1 MSGFSTRAAGNISP
15 AIQPPRSD
23 QQMSATDF
31 RAVSLPV
38 RVYSGA
44 DVLENLPAEVKRN
57 KAERAFIVCGRTVSR
72 RTDLVARMRR
82 ILGGACAGVFDE
94 IEKDSTLPSVLEAT
108 AAARAVN
115 ADLIISVGG
124 GSVTQAARV
133 VAILLA
139 EKGAPHD
146 LITQYPDNAPA
157 ISPKLLAPKLPI
169 INVLTVP
176 TSAQNRGGSALRD
189 DTLDH
194 RMEFFDPKTRP
205 RAIFWDADA
214 LLTAPPALVRTAGCS
229 IFWRSVMNLGWV
241 NVNPLLEGVRL
252 HAYRLAARALP
263 QVADAGNAVPR
274 IELCA
279 AAFLLN
285 RDADE
290 GGNSTARHWVVRAT
304 YAFATSL
311 FISYPHIGQG
321 EANSALTGTVLRQ
334 LGSRDPQAIAQ
345 LARSL
350 GVWDDSMPLDAAPP
364 RAADHLDRFFGGL
377 GMPTR
382 LRELDFPREG
392 LARVLENSLKNF
404 NADPKR
410 EFVRERDLLNDVLQ
424 AAW

>member
-1 MSGFSTRAAGNISP
+1 MA
-15 AIQPPRSD
+15 
-23 QQMSATDF
+23 ATDF
-31 RAVSLPV
+31 KAMSLAF
-38 RVYSGA
+38 RVYSGKDA
-44 DVLENLPAEVKRN
+44 LENLPAELKRN
-57 KAERAFIVCGRTVSR
+57 RAQRAFILCGRTVSR
-72 RTDLVARMRR
+72 RTDLIARMRR
-82 ILGGACAGVFDE
+82 ILGDGCAGVFDE
-94 IEKDSTLPSVLEAT
+94 IEKDSTLPSVLAAI
-108 AAARAVN
+108 AAARAAN
-115 ADLIISVGG
+115 ADLLISVGG
-124 GSVTQAARV
+124 GSVTQATRV

-205 RAIFWDADA
+205 KALFWDADA
-214 LLTAPPALVRTAGCS
+214 LLTAPSSLIRTAGCS
-229 IFWRSVMNLGWV
+229 VYWRSVMNLGWDD
-241 NVNPLLEGVRL
+241 VNPLLEGVRL
-252 HAYRLAARALP
+252 HAHRLAARALP
-263 QVADAGNAVPR
+263 KIMDATDAAPR

-290 GGNSTARHWVVRAT
+290 GGSAAARHWVVRAT
-304 YAFATSL
+304 YAFATAL
-311 FISYPHIGQG
+311 FISFPHIGQG
-321 EANSALTGTVLRQ
+321 EANTALTGTVLRR
-334 LGSRDPQAIAQ
+334 LGGRDPQAMGN
-345 LARSL
+345 LARGL
-350 GVWDDSMPLDAAPP
+350 GVWNDAMPLADAPQL
-364 RAADHLDRFFGGL
+364 AADYLDKFFTGL

-392 LARVLENSLKNF
+392 LDQVLENSLKNF

-410 EFVRERDLLNDVLQ
+410 EFVRERELLRDVLQ

>member
-1 MSGFSTRAAGNISP
+1 MA
-15 AIQPPRSD
+15 
-23 QQMSATDF
+23 ATDF
-31 RAVSLPV
+31 KAMSLAF
-38 RVYSGA
+38 RVYSGKDA
-44 DVLENLPAEVKRN
+44 LENLPAELKRN
-57 KAERAFIVCGRTVSR
+57 RAQRAFILCGRTVSR
-72 RTDLVARMRR
+72 RTDLIARMRR
-82 ILGGACAGVFDE
+82 ILGDACAGVFDE
-94 IEKDSTLPSVLEAT
+94 IEKDSTLPSVLAGA
-108 AAARAVN
+108 AAARTAN
-115 ADLIISVGG
+115 ADLLISVGG
-124 GSVTQAARV
+124 GSVTQATRV

-205 RAIFWDADA
+205 KALFWDADA
-214 LLTAPPALVRTAGCS
+214 LLTAPSSLIRTAGCS
-229 IFWRSVMNLGWV
+229 VYWRSVMNLGWDD
-241 NVNPLLEGVRL
+241 VNPLLEGVRL
-252 HAYRLAARALP
+252 HAHRLAARALP
-263 QVADAGNAVPR
+263 KIMDATDAAPR

-290 GGNSTARHWVVRAT
+290 GGSAAARHWVVRAT
-304 YAFATSL
+304 YAFATAL
-311 FISYPHIGQG
+311 FISFPHIGQG
-321 EANSALTGTVLRQ
+321 EANTALTGTVLRR
-334 LGSRDPQAIAQ
+334 LGSRDPQTMGN
-345 LARSL
+345 LARGL
-350 GVWDDSMPLDAAPP
+350 GVWNDAMPLADAPQL
-364 RAADHLDRFFGGL
+364 AADYLDKFFTGL

-392 LARVLENSLKNF
+392 LDLVLENSLKNF

-410 EFVRERDLLNDVLQ
+410 EFVRERELLRDVLQ

>member
-1 MSGFSTRAAGNISP
+1 
-15 AIQPPRSD
+15 
-23 QQMSATDF
+23 MSATDF
-31 RAVSLPV
+31 TAVSLPV
-38 RVYSGA
+38 RVHSGKDA
-44 DVLENLPAEVKRN
+44 LENLPAELKRN
-57 KAERAFIVCGRTVSR
+57 KSRRAFIVCGRTVSR

-82 ILGGACAGVFDE
+82 ILGDSCAGVFDE
-94 IEKDSTLPSVLEAT
+94 VEKDSTLPSVLKAT
-108 AAARAVN
+108 AAARAAE
-115 ADLIISVGG
+115 ADLVISVGG
-124 GSVTQAARV
+124 GSVTQATRV

-139 EKGAPHD
+139 EKGAPHE

-205 RAIFWDADA
+205 KAIFWDADA
-214 LLTAPPALVRTAGCS
+214 LLTAPPGLVRTAGSS
-229 IFWRSVMNLGWV
+229 IYWRSVMNLGWV
-241 NVNPLLEGVRL
+241 DVNPLVEGVRL
-252 HAYRLAARALP
+252 QAHRLAARALP
-263 QVADAGNAVPR
+263 RVADASDAAPR
-274 IELCA
+274 IELCT

-290 GGNSTARHWVVRAT
+290 GGNSAARHWVVRAT
-304 YAFATSL
+304 YAFATAL
-311 FISYPHIGQG
+311 FIAFPHIGQG
-321 EANSALTGTVLRQ
+321 EANTALTGTVLRR
-334 LGSRDPQAIAQ
+334 LGPRDPQAMAQ
-345 LARSL
+345 LARGL
-350 GVWDDSMPLDAAPP
+350 GVWDDSMSLSDAPL
-364 RAADHLDRFFGGL
+364 RAADHLDRFFTSL

-382 LRELDFPREG
+382 LRELNFPREG
-392 LARVLENSLKNF
+392 LGKVLENSLKNF

>member
-1 MSGFSTRAAGNISP
+1 MA
-15 AIQPPRSD
+15 
-23 QQMSATDF
+23 ATDF
-31 RAVSLPV
+31 KAMSLPF
-38 RVYSGA
+38 RVYSGKDA
-44 DVLENLPAEVKRN
+44 LENLPAELKRN
-57 KAERAFIVCGRTVSR
+57 KARRAYILCGRTVSR
-72 RTDLVARMRR
+72 RTDLIARMRR
-82 ILGGACAGVFDE
+82 VLGDACAGVFDE
-94 IEKDSTLPSVLEAT
+94 IEKDSTLPSVLAAT
-108 AAARAVN
+108 AEARAAN
-115 ADLIISVGG
+115 ADLLIGVGG
-124 GSVTQAARV
+124 GSVTQATRV

-205 RAIFWDADA
+205 KAIFWDADA
-214 LLTAPPALVRTAGCS
+214 LLTAPASLIRTAGCS
-229 IFWRSVMNLGWV
+229 VYWRSVMNLGWV
-241 NVNPLLEGVRL
+241 DVNPLLEGVRM
-252 HAYRLAARALP
+252 HAHRLAARALP
-263 QVADAGNAVPR
+263 KIMDTADAAPR

-290 GGNSTARHWVVRAT
+290 GGNAATRHWVVRAT

-311 FISYPHIGQG
+311 FISFPHIGQG
-321 EANSALTGTVLRQ
+321 EANTALTGTVMRR
-334 LGSRDPQAIAQ
+334 LGSRDPQAMAN
-345 LARSL
+345 LARGL
-350 GVWDDSMPLDAAPP
+350 GVWNDMMPLTDAPQV
-364 RAADHLDRFFGGL
+364 AADYLDKFFTNL

-382 LRELDFPREG
+382 LRDLEFPREG
-392 LARVLENSLKNF
+392 LAQVLENSLKNF

-410 EFVRERDLLNDVLQ
+410 EFVRERDLLNEVLQ

>member
-1 MSGFSTRAAGNISP
+1 MA
-15 AIQPPRSD
+15 
-23 QQMSATDF
+23 ATDF
-31 RAVSLPV
+31 KAMSLAF
-38 RVYSGA
+38 RVYSGKDA
-44 DVLENLPAEVKRN
+44 LENLPAELKRN
-57 KAERAFIVCGRTVSR
+57 RAQRAFILCGRTVSR
-72 RTDLVARMRR
+72 RTDLIARMRR
-82 ILGGACAGVFDE
+82 ILGDACAGVFDE
-94 IEKDSTLPSVLEAT
+94 IEKDSTLPSVLAGA
-108 AAARAVN
+108 AAARTAN
-115 ADLIISVGG
+115 ADLLISVGG
-124 GSVTQAARV
+124 GSVTQATRV

-205 RAIFWDADA
+205 KALFWDADA
-214 LLTAPPALVRTAGCS
+214 LLTAPSSLIRTAGCS
-229 IFWRSVMNLGWV
+229 VYWRSVMNLGWDD
-241 NVNPLLEGVRL
+241 VNPLLEGVRL
-252 HAYRLAARALP
+252 HAHRLAARALP
-263 QVADAGNAVPR
+263 KIMDATDAAPR

-290 GGNSTARHWVVRAT
+290 GGSAAARHWVVRAT
-304 YAFATSL
+304 YAFATAL
-311 FISYPHIGQG
+311 FISFPHIGQG
-321 EANSALTGTVLRQ
+321 EANTALTGTVLRR
-334 LGSRDPQAIAQ
+334 LGSRDPQTMGN
-345 LARSL
+345 LARGL
-350 GVWDDSMPLDAAPP
+350 GVWNDAMPLADAPQL
-364 RAADHLDRFFGGL
+364 AADYLDKFFTGL

-382 LRELDFPREG
+382 LRDLDFPREG
-392 LARVLENSLKNF
+392 LDQVLENSLKNF

-410 EFVRERDLLNDVLQ
+410 EFVRERDLLREVLQ

>member
-1 MSGFSTRAAGNISP
+1 MA
-15 AIQPPRSD
+15 
-23 QQMSATDF
+23 ATDF
-31 RAVSLPV
+31 KAMSLAF
-38 RVYSGA
+38 RVYSGKDA
-44 DVLENLPAEVKRN
+44 LENLPAELKRN
-57 KAERAFIVCGRTVSR
+57 RAQRAFVLCGRTVSR
-72 RTDLVARMRR
+72 RTDLIARMHR
-82 ILGGACAGVFDE
+82 ILGDACAGVFDE
-94 IEKDSTLPSVLEAT
+94 IEKDSTLPSVLAGA
-108 AAARAVN
+108 AAARTAN
-115 ADLIISVGG
+115 ADLLISVGG
-124 GSVTQAARV
+124 GSVTQATRV

-205 RAIFWDADA
+205 KALFWDADA
-214 LLTAPPALVRTAGCS
+214 LLTAPSSLIRTAGCS
-229 IFWRSVMNLGWV
+229 VYWRSVMNLGWDD
-241 NVNPLLEGVRL
+241 VNPLLEGVRL
-252 HAYRLAARALP
+252 HAHRLAARALP
-263 QVADAGNAVPR
+263 KIMDATDAAPR

-290 GGNSTARHWVVRAT
+290 GGSAAARHWVVRAT
-304 YAFATSL
+304 YAFATAL
-311 FISYPHIGQG
+311 FISFPHIGQG
-321 EANSALTGTVLRQ
+321 EANTALTGTVLRR
-334 LGSRDPQAIAQ
+334 LGSRDPQTMGN
-345 LARSL
+345 LARGL
-350 GVWDDSMPLDAAPP
+350 GVWNDAMPLADAPQL
-364 RAADHLDRFFGGL
+364 AADYLDKFFTGL

-382 LRELDFPREG
+382 LRDLDFPREG
-392 LARVLENSLKNF
+392 LDQVLENSLKNF

-410 EFVRERDLLNDVLQ
+410 EFVRERDLLREVLQ

>member
-1 MSGFSTRAAGNISP
+1 MA
-15 AIQPPRSD
+15 
-23 QQMSATDF
+23 ATDF
-31 RAVSLPV
+31 KAMSLAF
-38 RVYSGA
+38 RVYSGKDA
-44 DVLENLPAEVKRN
+44 LENLPAELKRN
-57 KAERAFIVCGRTVSR
+57 KSQRAFILCGRTVSR
-72 RTDLVARMRR
+72 RTDLIARMRR
-82 ILGGACAGVFDE
+82 ILGDTCAGVFDE
-94 IEKDSTLPSVLEAT
+94 IEKDSTLPSVLAGA
-108 AAARAVN
+108 AAARAAN
-115 ADLIISVGG
+115 ADLLIGVGG
-124 GSVTQAARV
+124 GSVTQATRV

-139 EKGAPHD
+139 EQGKPHD

-205 RAIFWDADA
+205 KAIFWDADA
-214 LLTAPPALVRTAGCS
+214 LLTAPSSLIRTAGCS
-229 IFWRSVMNLGWV
+229 VYWRSVMNLGWTE
-241 NVNPLLEGVRL
+241 VNPLLEGVRL

-263 QVADAGNAVPR
+263 RIMDAADAAPR

-290 GGNSTARHWVVRAT
+290 GGNAAARHWVVRAT

-311 FISYPHIGQG
+311 FISFPHIGQG
-321 EANSALTGTVLRQ
+321 EANTALTGTVMRR
-334 LGSRDPQAIAQ
+334 LGNRDPQAMAN
-345 LARSL
+345 LARGL
-350 GVWDDSMPLDAAPP
+350 GVWDDSMPLADAPLL
-364 RAADHLDRFFGGL
+364 AAEYLDKFFTGL

-382 LRELDFPREG
+382 LRDLDFPREG
-392 LARVLENSLKNF
+392 LAQVLDNSLKNF

-410 EFVRERDLLNDVLQ
+410 EFVRERDLLHDVLQ